1 MLIETLTAATPR
13 HADRSALL
21 LVAPCDDPAD
31 DAVILMREAARLADE
46 AGLQVEL
53 RPWSLRE
60 GGRRFLMLT
69 VRAER
74 APLEA

>member
-1 MLIETLTAATPR
+1 MTTSASSPPMYR
-13 HADRSALL
+13 PDRAALL
-21 LVAPCDDPAD
+21 FIAPCDDPLD
-31 DAVILMREAARLADE
+31 DAVVLLREAARLSAE

-60 GGRRFLMLT
+60 GGRPFLMLT
-69 VRAER
+69 VRADG

>member
-1 MLIETLTAATPR
+1 MLIETLTAAAPR
-13 HADRSALL
+13 RTDQSALL
-21 LVAPCDDPAD
+21 LVAPCDDPTD
-31 DAVILMREAARLADE
+31 DAVLLMREAARLAEE

-69 VRAER
+69 VRADR

>member
-1 MLIETLTAATPR
+1 MLIETLNAADPR
-13 HADRSALL
+13 RADRPALL
-21 LVAPCDDPAD
+21 LVAPCDDPTD
-31 DAVILMREAARLADE
+31 DAALLMREAARLADD

-69 VRAER
+69 VRADR

>member
-1 MLIETLTAATPR
+1 MLIETLTAADPR
-13 HADRSALL
+13 RADRSALL
-21 LVAPCDDPAD
+21 LVAPCDDLTD
-31 DAVILMREAARLADE
+31 DAALLVREAARLADE

-69 VRAER
+69 VRADR
-74 APLEA
+74 APLKA

>member
-1 MLIETLTAATPR
+1 MPFETAPAPQPHRL
-13 HADRSALL
+13 DRSALL
-21 LVAPCDDPAD
+21 LVAPCDDPND
-31 DAVILMREAARLADE
+31 DAVVLMREAARLSAE

-60 GGRRFLMLT
+60 GGRPFLMLT
-69 VRAER
+69 VRADP

>member
-1 MLIETLTAATPR
+1 MPFETRPDPDR
-13 HADRSALL
+13 IDRSALL
-21 LVAPCDDPAD
+21 LVAPCDDAND
-31 DAVILMREAARLADE
+31 DAVVLMREAARLGAE

-60 GGRRFLMLT
+60 GGRPFLMLT
-69 VRAER
+69 VRADR